1 MPDVTLRPMTDDE
14 FDAFMNSE
22 VDGYADD
29 IARSTGVSAEAA
41 RERAHKQ
48 HEELLPKGRTT
59 PGHTFHWVLDGDARV
74 VGRLWL
80 GPHPQRPK
88 VAYVFDIAIEETE
101 RGKGLGR
108 ATMLAAEEYVRRQG
122 QAEIGLNVFGFNEP
136 ARALDESLG
145 YHVVAVQMRKQ
156 LD

>member
-1 MPDVTLRPMTDDE
+1 
-14 FDAFMNSE
+14 
-22 VDGYADD
+22 
-29 IARSTGVSAEAA
+29 
-41 RERAHKQ
+41 
-48 HEELLPKGRTT
+48 
-59 PGHTFHWVLDGDARV
+59 
-74 VGRLWL
+74 
-80 GPHPQRPK
+80 
-88 VAYVFDIAIEETE
+88 VAYVFDIAIEEAE

-136 ARALDESLG
+136 ARALYESLG